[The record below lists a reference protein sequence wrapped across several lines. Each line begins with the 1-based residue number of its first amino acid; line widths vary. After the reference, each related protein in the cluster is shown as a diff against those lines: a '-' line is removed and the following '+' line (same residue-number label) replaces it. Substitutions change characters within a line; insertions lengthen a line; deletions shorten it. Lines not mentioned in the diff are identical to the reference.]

1 MKMKKYNTEI
11 KVESVS
17 DKDYPIV
24 ISYHFGCGMSPWG
37 PTIEDARA
45 LFATRGTPV
54 NWFTHQNLFVL
65 TYRTHST
72 SYLCLLLRAHRLY

>member
-37 PTIEDARA
+37 PTIEEAEEFLVELEAAINKVHARS
-45 LFATRGTPV
+45 L
-54 NWFTHQNLFVL
+54 
-65 TYRTHST
+65 
-72 SYLCLLLRAHRLY
+72 